1 MEDKLI
7 IGLTGQL
14 AAGKTTVAKYLADK
28 HQGKVYGFSGPLRD
42 IADRLTLPQTRE
54 NLANLSSIL
63 RRQFGQDIIL
73 RAIKRDV
80 AADPCQFIILEG
92 MRRYG
97 DFLAFKELPNFHLIA
112 VVAEQ
117 RRRYERLVK
126 RHQNPDD
133 TNKTWEQFQLDE
145 QGEAEQDIPKAIAEA
160 EYVIDNN
167 DGLAALYRQAENIY
181 QQLINH

>member
-1 MEDKLI
+1 MDDKLI

-14 AAGKTTVAKYLADK
+14 AAGKTTVAKYLATK

-80 AADPCQFIILEG
+80 ATDPCHFIILEG

-97 DFLAFKELPNFHLIA
+97 DFLSFKDLPNFHLVA

-117 RRRYERLVK
+117 RLRYERMVK

-133 TNKTWEQFQLDE
+133 ATKTWEQFQVDD
-145 QGEAEQDIPKAIAEA
+145 QAEAEQDIPKAIAEA
-160 EYVIDNN
+160 EFIIDNN
-167 DGLAALYRQAENIY
+167 GDLESLYQQAENIY
-181 QQLINH
+181 QKLTSH

>member
-1 MEDKLI
+1 MDDKLI

-28 HQGKVYGFSGPLRD
+28 YQGKVYGFSGPLRD

-80 AADPCQFIILEG
+80 ATDPCQFIILEG

-97 DFLAFKELPNFHLIA
+97 DFLAFKELPNFHLVA

-117 RRRYERLVK
+117 RLRYERMTQ
-126 RHQNPDD
+126 RNQNPDD
-133 TNKTWEQFQLDE
+133 ASKTWEQFQLDE

-160 EYVIDNN
+160 EFIIDNN
-167 DGLAALYRQAENIY
+167 DGLASLYQQAENIY
-181 QQLINH
+181 QKLINH